1 MIILTGIPGATRMI
15 MAGSDRLTPDGALVI
30 VMLALLVLAVGVV
43 ACTHAADR
51 TGQSLREW
59 WDSLR

>member
-1 MIILTGIPGATRMI
+1 MI
-15 MAGSDRLTPDGALVI
+15 MAGGDRLSPHGALAV

-51 TGQSLREW
+51 TGQSLRDW